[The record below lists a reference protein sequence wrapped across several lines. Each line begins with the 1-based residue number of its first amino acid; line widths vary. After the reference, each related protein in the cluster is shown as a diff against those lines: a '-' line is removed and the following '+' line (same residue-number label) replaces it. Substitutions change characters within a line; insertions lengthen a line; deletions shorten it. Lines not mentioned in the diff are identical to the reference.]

1 MSGSL
6 PPSQQRGLSAVR
18 GRRAPMQ
25 FWKVATLV
33 GVVAGVLI
41 VGVFWRG
48 DRRTRKD
55 AEKPT
60 TVVLGQVVEAAQSSY
75 YQDPPA
81 AQPASIMRQTPAQPA
96 SVASPLPVPAG
107 PPPPP
112 PPPPPSLSML
122 NYGGS
127 SVSAA
132 PAATQDQTRQQQTA
146 GGSVESGDW
155 TRVNFKPSTL
165 PGAKAGKPL
174 DLYYTMM
181 PQLIHC
187 TLDTA
192 MDTSVPGPVMCH
204 LPNSVYSPKGVV
216 LMRDGTQVVGEYRSM
231 QQGQHSIFT
240 LAATAITPEGVPVP
254 LDSPMSDGL
263 GRAGVPG
270 EVNNHT
276 LPRFGGA
283 VLLGATQTAFSAL
296 QSLAQ
301 SGQRNGGGN
310 SYMNLNTGSAE
321 SVMAEA
327 LKAEINIPPSL
338 TKAEGEDVTIFVR
351 YPIEFPY
358 KLTLR
363 Q

>member
-6 PPSQQRGLSAVR
+6 PPPQQRSISAVR
-18 GRRAPMQ
+18 GRSVPLRFGQ
-25 FWKVATLV
+25 VAVVVTI
-33 GVVAGVLI
+33 VAGALI
-41 VGVFWRG
+41 AVVFWRA
-48 DRRTRKD
+48 DHKPRRVS
-55 AEKPT
+55 EKTPPI
-60 TVVLGQVVEAAQSSY
+60 VLGQVVPAAQAAY
-75 YQDPPA
+75 YQDTAPP
-81 AQPASIMRQTPAQPA
+81 PVSIMRQTPPQPVLPAPPSSSPPQPPAPA
-96 SVASPLPVPAG
+96 SPSVPA
-107 PPPPP
+107 
-112 PPPPPSLSML
+112 SISML

-127 SVSAA
+127 SAPAA
-132 PAATQDQTRQQQTA
+132 PAQDPARQQSA
-146 GGSVESGDW
+146 SGSADREDW
-155 TRVNFKPSTL
+155 TRVNYKPSTL

-192 MDTSVPGPVMCH
+192 MDTAVPGNVMCH
-204 LPNSVYSPKGVV
+204 LTNDVHSPKGVV
-216 LMRDGTQVVGEYRSM
+216 LMEAGTQVIGEYREM
-231 QQGQHSIFT
+231 RQGQHSIFT
-240 LAATAITPEGVPVP
+240 LAATAITPEGIPVP

-276 LPRFGGA
+276 LARFGGA

-301 SGQRNGGGN
+301 SGQRNDGGN
-310 SYMNLNTGSAE
+310 SYLNLNTGSAE

-338 TKAEGEDVTIFVR
+338 TKAQGEDVTIFVR

-363 Q
+363 